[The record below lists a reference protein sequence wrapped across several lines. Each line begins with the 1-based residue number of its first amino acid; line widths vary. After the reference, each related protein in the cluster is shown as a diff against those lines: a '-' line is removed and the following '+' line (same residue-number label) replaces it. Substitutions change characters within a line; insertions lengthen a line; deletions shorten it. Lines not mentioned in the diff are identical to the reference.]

1 MPPSAIARPSPPC
14 RARRASLGPLLA
26 LLACSGLPPR
36 PPWADEVEGSIG
48 AAEARADVEW
58 LADPARTGRG
68 TGTPGNAAAAEWI
81 AERLRALGL
90 RPAFDQGWLQP
101 FEAPVGARLE
111 GENALSLG
119 GAALALSQDFRPFT
133 FSDSGAAEG
142 ELVFAGYG
150 ITAPDLG
157 YDDYAGLEVK
167 GKVVVVAD
175 HFPRESDPA
184 SPFRDPKAFQYGEWR
199 YKAMNAR
206 DRGAAAFLGVR
217 DDWNHPGADDLPPW
231 RGQVSS
237 RAGLVAARLTL
248 AALAR
253 AGVDAAA
260 LAKPIADDLRPR
272 SRPLGIR
279 ARLAAGVAQERAG
292 TSNVAG
298 LLPGRDPAVASECVV
313 VGAHFDHLGL
323 GGEASL
329 APDEFGKVHPGA
341 DDNASG
347 IAAMLQIA
355 RAFLR
360 EPEGP
365 RRTILFAA
373 FGAEE
378 LGLLGSAWL
387 VKSPPPACPVEK
399 MQLMVNL
406 DMVGRPSKGK
416 VYVDG
421 TSTAE
426 GLRQRVAALAGRG
439 PAHRLE
445 VAFGAGDGYGPSDH
459 TSFYAK
465 GVPVLFLFTGAHP
478 DYHRPTDTA
487 DKIDAQGLAEVAR
500 LAFRVADDAA
510 RRGDRLVALRAPPP
524 PGSGAGGGERSSGY
538 GAYLGS
544 IPDFEERTE
553 PGVLLTGVRAGSPA
567 EAAGIRG
574 GDVIV
579 ELGGKKVMNLQDL
592 TYALRAHRAGDRVEV
607 VYLRQGQALRAQVI
621 LGERK

>member
-1 MPPSAIARPSPPC
+1 VPPRALARPPETAP
-14 RARRASLGPLLA
+14 RRAHLLA
-26 LLACSGLPPR
+26 LLALLGCAGLPAR
-36 PPWADEVEGSIG
+36 PPWADEVEASIRAG
-48 AAEARADVEW
+48 DARADVEW

-68 TGTPGNAAAAEWI
+68 VGTPGNAAAAGWI
-81 AERLRALGL
+81 AARMRALGL
-90 RPAFDQGWLQP
+90 QPAWEQGFLQP

-119 GAALALSQDFRPFT
+119 GAALALSQDWRPFT
-133 FSDSGAAEG
+133 FSDSGQGGG

-157 YDDYAGLEVK
+157 YDDYAGLDVK
-167 GKVVVVAD
+167 GKVVLVAD

-184 SPFRDPKAFQYGEWR
+184 SPFRDPRVFQYGEWR

-206 DRGAAAFLGVR
+206 DHGAVGFLGVR

-237 RAGLVAARLTL
+237 RAGLVAARVTL

-253 AGVDAAA
+253 AGVDAEA
-260 LAKPIADDLRPR
+260 LARPIAEDLRPR
-272 SRPLGIR
+272 SRPLGVPV
-279 ARLAAGVAQERAG
+279 RLAAGVVQERAA
-292 TSNVAG
+292 TDNVAG

-313 VGAHFDHLGL
+313 VGAHFDHLGF

-329 APDEFGKVHPGA
+329 APDQLGVVHPGA

-347 IAAMLQIA
+347 TAALLQVA
-355 RAFLR
+355 RAFAR
-360 EPEGP
+360 EPERP
-365 RRTILFAA
+365 RRTVLFAA
-373 FGAEE
+373 FSAEE
-378 LGLLGSAWL
+378 LGLLGSGQL
-387 VKSPPPACPVEK
+387 VKAPPAACPVER

-421 TSTAE
+421 ASTAQ
-426 GLRQRVAALAGRG
+426 GLRQRLEALASRG
-439 PAHRLE
+439 PAGRLE
-445 VAFGAGDGYGPSDH
+445 VAFGPGDGYGPSDH
-459 TSFYAK
+459 TSFYAR
-465 GVPVLFLFTGAHP
+465 GVPVLFFFTGAHA

-487 DKIDAQGLAEVAR
+487 DKVDAEGLAEVAR

-510 RRGDRLVALRAPPP
+510 RREERLQVVRTPPP
-524 PGSGAGGGERSSGY
+524 PGSAAGPGDRPSGY

-567 EAAGIRG
+567 EKAGIQG

-579 ELGGKKVMNLQDL
+579 ELGGHKVMNLQDL

-607 VYLRQGQALRAQVI
+607 VYLRQGRTLRAAVV
-621 LGERK
+621 LGERR